1 MKLKNN
7 LLYSLTV
14 LFVLVTVQS
23 FAQKKY
29 TIASLSYMGSSNA
42 KYLEPDTDVTSDCG
56 YLSANISL
64 PIVLNKKTAI
74 VTGIRGNNWTLN
86 YKPEENWPTSYY
98 SLGLTLGVNHKFS
111 DKNSLLFVILPK
123 MNSDFQNLN
132 SDAFQ
137 LGFLTT
143 YSIQKNENFLWKL
156 GMYYN
161 SESYGAFVVPIFGLD
176 WDLNDKLNF
185 KGNLPI
191 YGNLNYQLNERL
203 SSGLGYVALVSSYN
217 FSHLNNDYYTSRFA
231 IEPYLYADVKLFK
244 NTYFN
249 VKAGYAISRKYP
261 IYDKDDKI
269 DWQLSFIKFGDDRE
283 QLNPV
288 IDSGVFIE
296 FGLAYKIDIVED

>member
-1 MKLKNN
+1 
-7 LLYSLTV
+7 
-14 LFVLVTVQS
+14 
-23 FAQKKY
+23 
-29 TIASLSYMGSSNA
+29 MGSSNA

-74 VTGIRGNNWTLN
+74 VTGIRGNNWTLD

-217 FSHLNNDYYTSRFA
+217 FSHLDNDYYTSRFA

-269 DWQLSFIKFGDDRE
+269 DWQLSFVKFGDERD

-288 IDSGVFIE
+288 IDSGVFFE